1 MVTYLPRSA
10 WNARPARGS
19 TGLVPAAVDGTG
31 IHWPG
36 MAKPINAA
44 GATGQARV
52 ASALRGWQ
60 SYHMDGRGWSDIAYQ
75 VAVDQA
81 GRAWTLRGL
90 NIRSGANGDADVNRR
105 YGAILLILAP
115 GEKPSAAMIGTVRG
129 VIGDFRRRYPA
140 GTQIKGH
147 GQIRPEPTSCPG
159 PAAQA
164 AINRGDFTPRPTPSP
179 APRPTPRPAPIVE
192 ELDMATATEIK
203 TQLDRMEKKFD
214 GFVLLESG
222 RYKVDSDRYGEFH
235 DKLNEI
241 LDDLAADPASPLTKI
256 GG

>member
-1 MVTYLPRSA
+1 
-10 WNARPARGS
+10 
-19 TGLVPAAVDGTG
+19 
-31 IHWPG
+31 
-36 MAKPINAA
+36 MAKPVNAA

-60 SYHMDGRGWSDIAYQ
+60 TYHMDGRGWSDIAYQ
-75 VAVDQA
+75 IAVDQA

-90 NIRSGANGDADVNRR
+90 NIRSAANGDADVNRR

-115 GEKPSAAMIGTVRG
+115 GEKPSAAMVTTVRG

-140 GTQIKGH
+140 GTQVKGH

-164 AINRGDFTPRPTPSP
+164 AINRGDFTPRPTP
-179 APRPTPRPAPIVE
+179 RPTPIVE
-192 ELDMATATEIK
+192 EFDMATATAADLK
-203 TQLDRMEKKFD
+203 AQLDRIEKKFD

-256 GG
+256 SG